1 MARMTRK
8 EHEHR
13 GRIDYVLDVTEELF
27 SRKGYS
33 GTSMKEIAKRA
44 EFALAT
50 LYRLFKSKRDIYAA
64 LLEKRFSQLA
74 DRLGR
79 ESPSEGDVVARIEA
93 FIEAK
98 MTYLYEHWDFAKIYF
113 AHRWSGADQS
123 ASPAAE
129 SALEIYSGAIN
140 GLVRDIRRGI
150 RQGRIRKASAE
161 RLAAAVDGITSELV
175 NRWLTV
181 GRPNSPSKDIEQAKG
196 MILKGI
202 ATEAPEE
209 R

>member
-8 EHEHR
+8 EHERR

-74 DRLGR
+74 DKLGR
-79 ESPSEGDVVARIEA
+79 ESPPEGDIVARIEA

-98 MTYLYEHWDFAKIYF
+98 MTYLHEHWDFAKIYF
-113 AHRWSGADQS
+113 AHRWSGADQG
-123 ASPAAE
+123 ASPAAA
-129 SALEIYSGAIN
+129 ALEIYSSAIN
-140 GLVRDIRRGI
+140 GLVRDIRRGMREGHI
-150 RQGRIRKASAE
+150 RRASAE

-175 NRWLTV
+175 NRWFV
-181 GRPNSPSKDIEQAKG
+181 IGRPKSPLKDIEQAKG
-196 MILKGI
+196 MILRGI
-202 ATEAPEE
+202 AAEAPEE
-209 R
+209 